1 MDVMSSLKFLLLH
14 LTGQP
19 ATPDQVFFLDGMLDG
34 REKHRMV
41 PCGQAARMTLAR
53 APEMLQGAVAAGIN
67 GVGSVI
73 LSAAENAGKL
83 LIRVVTEMN
92 KNIETGEVTASRIAL
107 EPRKSGPSG
116 PKLVLLHSR
125 VSTYVALLQS
135 R

>member
-1 MDVMSSLKFLLLH
+1 MIGKSGKLKRGICTSDKESTTVRAWDSCNDLMDVMSSLKFLLLH

-83 LIRVVTEMN
+83 LVRVVTEMN
-92 KNIETGEVTASRIAL
+92 
-107 EPRKSGPSG
+107 
-116 PKLVLLHSR
+116 
-125 VSTYVALLQS
+125 
-135 R
+135 